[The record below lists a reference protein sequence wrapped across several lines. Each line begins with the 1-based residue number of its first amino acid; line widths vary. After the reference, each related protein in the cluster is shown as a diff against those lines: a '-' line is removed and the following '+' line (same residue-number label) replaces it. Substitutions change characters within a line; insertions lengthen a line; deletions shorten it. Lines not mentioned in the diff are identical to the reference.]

1 MDSITQIVLGA
12 ACGEA
17 VLGKKIGNRALLFGA
32 IGGTIP
38 DLDVFIGKWLF
49 NNEIDAMA
57 FHRGFMHSF
66 LFAILAAVGFGMLVF
81 WIYNRGKRFGMTT
94 QKEWMWLF
102 FASIFTHPILDSF
115 TAYGTQLFAPFSNY
129 RVAFNNISVADPM
142 YTLPF
147 LIALIVVMCFKRTS
161 TKRRLFLQIGLGVS
175 SLYMVLTLVNK
186 YHVNGV
192 YKQSLADQ
200 KIEYLRFQTQPTILN
215 NILWYGT
222 AETTEAYY
230 VGFYSILDAEATVSK
245 WHKLPKNHELIGG
258 MPKDLETLAWFS
270 SGFYNLNET
279 ADPDTFLFKDLRYPL
294 MDESD
299 PNSSV
304 FKFTITKKGDR
315 WEAAPFYASDV
326 SSDALDSFW
335 TRLKG
340 I

>member
-38 DLDVFIGKWLF
+38 DLDVFVGKLLF

-66 LFAILAAVGFGMLVF
+66 LFAILAAIGFGMLVF
-81 WIYNRGKRFGMTT
+81 WIYNRGKRYGMTT

-129 RVAFNNISVADPM
+129 RVAFNNIAVADPF
-142 YTLPF
+142 YTFPF
-147 LIALIVVMCFKRTS
+147 LTALIIMMCFKRTS
-161 TKRRLFLQIGLGVS
+161 TKRRLFLYLGLGFS
-175 SLYMVLTLVNK
+175 SLYMLSTLVNK

-192 YKQSLADQ
+192 YKQALAEQ
-200 KIEYLRFQTQPTILN
+200 KFDYIRFQTQPTILN
-215 NILWYGT
+215 NILWYGI
-222 AETTEAYY
+222 AETSDAYY
-230 VGFYSILDAEATVSK
+230 VGFYSILDTEATINK
-245 WHKLPKNHELIGG
+245 WHKLPKNHELIEG

-270 SGFYNLNET
+270 DGYYNLSET
-279 ADPDTFLFKDLRYPL
+279 ASLDTYLFKDLRYPL
-294 MDESD
+294 MDEND
-299 PNSSV
+299 PNSSI
-304 FKFTITKKGDR
+304 FKFTITKTNDR
-315 WEAAPFYASDV
+315 WEAAPFYASDLNEGAF
-326 SSDALDSFW
+326 DAFW

>member
-38 DLDVFIGKWLF
+38 DLDVFIGKLLF

-129 RVAFNNISVADPM
+129 RVAFNNISVADPT

-175 SLYMVLTLVNK
+175 SLYMLLTLANK
-186 YHVNGV
+186 HHVNGV

-245 WHKLPKNHELIGG
+245 WHKLPKNHDYIEG

-299 PNSSV
+299 PNTSV

>member
-38 DLDVFIGKWLF
+38 DLDVFVGKLLF

-66 LFAILAAVGFGMLVF
+66 LFAILAAIGFGMLVF
-81 WIYNRGKRFGMTT
+81 WVYNRGKRYGMTT

-129 RVAFNNISVADPM
+129 RVAFNNIAVADPL

-147 LIALIVVMCFKRTS
+147 LITLIIMMCFRRTS
-161 TKRRLFLQIGLGVS
+161 SKRRLFLYLGLGFS
-175 SLYMVLTLVNK
+175 SLYMLSTLVNK

-192 YKQSLADQ
+192 YKQALAERKFDY
-200 KIEYLRFQTQPTILN
+200 IRFQTQPTILN
-215 NILWYGT
+215 NILWYGI
-222 AETTEAYY
+222 AETSDAYY
-230 VGFYSILDAEATVSK
+230 VGFYSILDTEATINK
-245 WHKLPKNHELIGG
+245 WHKLPKNHELIQG

-270 SGFYNLNET
+270 DGYYNLSKT
-279 ADPDTFLFKDLRYPL
+279 ASLDTYLFKDLRYPL
-294 MDESD
+294 MDEND
-299 PNSSV
+299 PNSSI
-304 FKFTITKKGDR
+304 FKFTITKTNDR
-315 WEAAPFYASDV
+315 WEAAPFYVSDLNEGAF
-326 SSDALDSFW
+326 DAFW

>member
-38 DLDVFIGKWLF
+38 DLDVFIGKLLF

-66 LFAILAAVGFGMLVF
+66 LFAIFAAVGFGMLVF

-147 LIALIVVMCFKRTS
+147 LIALIVVMCFNRTS

-175 SLYMVLTLVNK
+175 SLYMLLTLANK
-186 YHVNGV
+186 HHVNGV

-245 WHKLPKNHELIGG
+245 WHKLPKNHDYIEG

>member
-17 VLGKKIGNRALLFGA
+17 ILGKKIGNRALLFGA

-38 DLDVFIGKWLF
+38 DLDVFIGKLLF
-49 NNEIDAMA
+49 NNQIDSMS

-66 LFAILAAVGFGMLVF
+66 LFAILGSIAFGALVF
-81 WIYNRGKRFGMTT
+81 WLYNRGKRYGMTT

-129 RVAFNNISVADPM
+129 RVAFNNISVADPL

-147 LIALIVVMCFKRTS
+147 LVLLIVVMFLKRHS
-161 TKRRLFLQIGLGVS
+161 SKRRLFLQLGLGVS
-175 SLYMVLTLVNK
+175 SLYMMLTIVNK

-192 YKQSLADQ
+192 YKRALAEEQID
-200 KIEYLRFQTQPTILN
+200 YLRFQTQPTILN
-215 NILWYGT
+215 NFLWYGI
-222 AETTEAYY
+222 AETADYY
-230 VGFYSILDAEATVSK
+230 FVGFYSILDASPTVSK
-245 WHKLPKNHELIGG
+245 WHKLSKNHDLIGY
-258 MPKDLETLAWFS
+258 MPKDLETLSWFS
-270 SGFYNLNET
+270 GGYYSLSET
-279 ADPDTFLFKDLRYPL
+279 SDPNTFLYKDLRYPM
-294 MDESD
+294 MDEND
-299 PNSSV
+299 PNSTI
-304 FKFTITKKGDR
+304 FKFTITKKEDR
-315 WEAAPFYASDV
+315 WEVAPFSAPDV
-326 SSDALDSFW
+326 NRGSLDSFW

>member
-38 DLDVFIGKWLF
+38 DLDVFIGKLLF

-147 LIALIVVMCFKRTS
+147 LIALIVVMCFNRTS

-175 SLYMVLTLVNK
+175 SLYMLLTLANK
-186 YHVNGV
+186 HHVNGV

-245 WHKLPKNHELIGG
+245 WHKLPKNHDYIEG

>member
-38 DLDVFIGKWLF
+38 DLDVFVGKLLF

-66 LFAILAAVGFGMLVF
+66 LFAILAAIGFGMLVF
-81 WIYNRGKRFGMTT
+81 WIYNRGKRYGMTT

-129 RVAFNNISVADPM
+129 RVAFNNIAVADPF

-147 LIALIVVMCFKRTS
+147 LTALIIMMCFKRTS
-161 TKRRLFLQIGLGVS
+161 TKRRLFLYLGLGLS
-175 SLYMVLTLVNK
+175 SLYMLSTLVNK

-192 YKQSLADQ
+192 YKQALAEQRFDY
-200 KIEYLRFQTQPTILN
+200 IRFQTQPTILN
-215 NILWYGT
+215 NILWYGI
-222 AETTEAYY
+222 AETSDAYY
-230 VGFYSILDAEATVSK
+230 VGFYSILDTEATINK
-245 WHKLPKNHELIGG
+245 WHKLPKNHELIEG

-270 SGFYNLNET
+270 DGYYNLSET
-279 ADPDTFLFKDLRYPL
+279 ASLDTYLFKDLRYPL
-294 MDESD
+294 MDEND
-299 PNSSV
+299 PNSSI
-304 FKFTITKKGDR
+304 FKFTITKTNDR
-315 WEAAPFYASDV
+315 WEAAPFYASDLNEGAF
-326 SSDALDSFW
+326 DAFW

>member
-66 LFAILAAVGFGMLVF
+66 LFAIFAAVGFGMLVF

-175 SLYMVLTLVNK
+175 SLYMLLTLVNK

-245 WHKLPKNHELIGG
+245 WHKLPKNHDYIEG

>member
-38 DLDVFIGKWLF
+38 DLDVFVGKWLF

-66 LFAILAAVGFGMLVF
+66 LFAILAAIGFGMLVF

-94 QKEWMWLF
+94 RNQWMWLF

-115 TAYGTQLFAPFSNY
+115 TAYGTQLFAPFSDY
-129 RVAFNNISVADPM
+129 RVAFNNIAVADPL

-147 LIALIVVMCFKRTS
+147 LIALIIMMCFNRAS
-161 TKRRLFLQIGLGVS
+161 TKRSLFLKIGLGIS
-175 SLYMVLTLVNK
+175 SLYMLFTFVNK
-186 YHVNGV
+186 YHVHGV
-192 YKQSLADQ
+192 YKQSLEDL
-200 KIEYLRFQTQPTILN
+200 KMNYVRFQTQPTILN
-215 NILWYGT
+215 NILWYGI
-222 AETTEAYY
+222 AETSDAYF
-230 VGFYSILDAEATVSK
+230 VGFYSILDTKPTVSK
-245 WHKLPKNHELIGG
+245 WHKLPKNHELIQG
-258 MPKDLETLAWFS
+258 MSKDLKTLAWFS
-270 SGFYNLNET
+270 SGYYNLTET
-279 ADPDTFLFKDLRYPL
+279 DIPDTFLFKDLRYPL
-294 MDESD
+294 MNEND

-304 FKFTITKKGDR
+304 FKFTITKTDDR

-326 SSDALDSFW
+326 NKGDLDAFW

>member
-1 MDSITQIVLGA
+1 MDSITQLVLGA

-38 DLDVFIGKWLF
+38 DLDVFVGKLLF

-66 LFAILAAVGFGMLVF
+66 LFAILAAIGFGMLVF
-81 WIYNRGKRFGMTT
+81 WIYNRGKRYGMTT

-129 RVAFNNISVADPM
+129 RVAFNNIAVADPF

-147 LIALIVVMCFKRTS
+147 LTALIIMMCFKRTS
-161 TKRRLFLQIGLGVS
+161 TKRRLFLYLGLGLS
-175 SLYMVLTLVNK
+175 SLYMLSTLVNK

-192 YKQSLADQ
+192 YKQALAEQRFDY
-200 KIEYLRFQTQPTILN
+200 IRFQTQPTILN
-215 NILWYGT
+215 NILWYGI
-222 AETTEAYY
+222 AETSDAYY
-230 VGFYSILDAEATVSK
+230 VGFYSILDTEATINK
-245 WHKLPKNHELIGG
+245 WHKLPKNHELIEGI
-258 MPKDLETLAWFS
+258 PKDLETLAWFS
-270 SGFYNLNET
+270 DGYYNLSET
-279 ADPDTFLFKDLRYPL
+279 ASLDTYLFKDLRYPL
-294 MDESD
+294 MDEND
-299 PNSSV
+299 PNSSI
-304 FKFTITKKGDR
+304 FKFTITKTNDR
-315 WEAAPFYASDV
+315 WEAAPFYASDLNEGAF
-326 SSDALDSFW
+326 DAFW

>member
-38 DLDVFIGKWLF
+38 DLDVFVGKLLF

-66 LFAILAAVGFGMLVF
+66 LFAILAAIGFGMLVF
-81 WIYNRGKRFGMTT
+81 WVYNRGKRYGMTT

-129 RVAFNNISVADPM
+129 RVAFNNIAVADPL

-147 LIALIVVMCFKRTS
+147 LIALIIMMCFRRTS
-161 TKRRLFLQIGLGVS
+161 SKRRLFLYLGLGFS
-175 SLYMVLTLVNK
+175 SLYMLSTLVNK

-192 YKQSLADQ
+192 YKQALAEQ
-200 KIEYLRFQTQPTILN
+200 KFDYIRFQTQPTILN
-215 NILWYGT
+215 NILWYGI
-222 AETTEAYY
+222 AETSDAFY
-230 VGFYSILDAEATVSK
+230 VGFYSILDTEATINK
-245 WHKLPKNHELIGG
+245 WHKLPKNHELIEGI
-258 MPKDLETLAWFS
+258 PKDLETLAWFS
-270 SGFYNLNET
+270 DGYYNLSET
-279 ADPDTFLFKDLRYPL
+279 ASLDTYLFKDLRYPL
-294 MDESD
+294 MDEND
-299 PNSSV
+299 PNSSI
-304 FKFTITKKGDR
+304 FKFTITKTNDR
-315 WEAAPFYASDV
+315 WEAAPFYASDLNEGAF
-326 SSDALDSFW
+326 DAFW

>member
-38 DLDVFIGKWLF
+38 DLDVFVGKLLF

-81 WIYNRGKRFGMTT
+81 WMYNRGKRYGTTT

-115 TAYGTQLFAPFSNY
+115 TAYGTQLFAPFSDY
-129 RVAFNNISVADPM
+129 RVAFNNIAVADPM

-147 LIALIVVMCFKRTS
+147 LIALIIMMCFKRAS
-161 TKRRLFLQIGLGVS
+161 SKRRLFLQIGLGIS
-175 SLYMVLTLVNK
+175 SLYMLLTLVNK
-186 YHVNGV
+186 YHVHGV
-192 YKQSLADQ
+192 YKQALADQ
-200 KIEYLRFQTQPTILN
+200 QIDYFRFQTQPTILN
-215 NILWYGT
+215 NILWYGI
-222 AETTEAYY
+222 AETTDAYF
-230 VGFYSILDAEATVSK
+230 VGFYSILDTEATINK
-245 WHKLPKNHELIGG
+245 WHKLPKNHELIEGL
-258 MPKDLETLAWFS
+258 PTDLETLAWFS
-270 SGFYNLNET
+270 SGYYSLNET
-279 ADPDTFLFKDLRYPL
+279 TEPNTFLFKDLRYPL
-294 MDESD
+294 MDEND
-299 PNSSV
+299 PNSSI
-304 FKFTITKKGDR
+304 FKFTITKTNDR

-326 SSDALDSFW
+326 NEGAIDAFW

>member
-17 VLGKKIGNRALLFGA
+17 VLGRKIGNRALLFGA

-38 DLDVFIGKWLF
+38 DLDVFVGKWLF

-81 WIYNRGKRFGMTT
+81 WMYNRGKRYGMTT

-115 TAYGTQLFAPFSNY
+115 TAYGTQLFAPFSDY
-129 RVAFNNISVADPM
+129 RVAFNNIAVADPL

-147 LIALIVVMCFKRTS
+147 LIALIVMMCFKRTS
-161 TKRRLFLQIGLGVS
+161 TKRRLFLKIGLGIS

-186 YHVNGV
+186 YHVHGV
-192 YKQSLADQ
+192 YKQALEEQQID
-200 KIEYLRFQTQPTILN
+200 YLRFQTQPTILN
-215 NILWYGT
+215 NILWYGI
-222 AETTEAYY
+222 AETTDAYY
-230 VGFYSILDAEATVSK
+230 VGFYSILDTEATISK
-245 WHKLPKNHELIGG
+245 WHKLTKNHELIQG

-270 SGFYNLNET
+270 SGYYNLNET
-279 ADPDTFLFKDLRYPL
+279 DTPDTFLFKDLRYPL
-294 MDESD
+294 MDENDS
-299 PNSSV
+299 NSSI
-304 FKFTITKKGDR
+304 FKFTITKTDDR
-315 WEAAPFYASDV
+315 WEAAPFYASDL
-326 SSDALDSFW
+326 SEDAFDAFW
-335 TRLKG
+335 TRIKG

>member
-38 DLDVFIGKWLF
+38 DLDVFIGKLLF

-66 LFAILAAVGFGMLVF
+66 LFAIFAAVGFGMLVF

-129 RVAFNNISVADPM
+129 RVAFYNISVADPM

-147 LIALIVVMCFKRTS
+147 LIALIVVMCFNRTS

-175 SLYMVLTLVNK
+175 SLYMLLTLANK
-186 YHVNGV
+186 HHVNGV

-245 WHKLPKNHELIGG
+245 WHKLPKNHDYIEG

>member
-1 MDSITQIVLGA
+1 
-12 ACGEA
+12 
-17 VLGKKIGNRALLFGA
+17 
-32 IGGTIP
+32 
-38 DLDVFIGKWLF
+38 
-49 NNEIDAMA
+49 
-57 FHRGFMHSF
+57 
-66 LFAILAAVGFGMLVF
+66 MLVF

-129 RVAFNNISVADPM
+129 RVAFNNISVADPT

-147 LIALIVVMCFKRTS
+147 LIALIVVMCFNRTS

-175 SLYMVLTLVNK
+175 SLYMLLTLVNK

-192 YKQSLADQ
+192 YKQSLADHQ
-200 KIEYLRFQTQPTILN
+200 IEYLRFQTQPTILN

-222 AETTEAYY
+222 AETAEAYY
-230 VGFYSILDAEATVSK
+230 VGFYSIFDTEATVSK

-270 SGFYNLNET
+270 SGYYNLNET

-299 PNSSV
+299 PNSSI
-304 FKFTITKKGDR
+304 FKFTITKKDDR

>member
-38 DLDVFIGKWLF
+38 DLDVFIGKLLF

-129 RVAFNNISVADPM
+129 RVAFNNISVADPT

-175 SLYMVLTLVNK
+175 SLYMLLTLVNK

-245 WHKLPKNHELIGG
+245 WHKLPKNHDYIEG

>member
-222 AETTEAYY
+222 AETNEAYY

-335 TRLKG
+335 TRIKG

>member
-38 DLDVFIGKWLF
+38 DLDVFVGKWLF

-66 LFAILAAVGFGMLVF
+66 LFAILAAIGFGMLVF

-94 QKEWMWLF
+94 RNHWMWLF

-115 TAYGTQLFAPFSNY
+115 TAYGTQLFVPFSDY
-129 RVAFNNISVADPM
+129 RVAFNNIAVADPL

-147 LIALIVVMCFKRTS
+147 LIALIIMMCFNRTS
-161 TKRRLFLQIGLGVS
+161 TKRSLFLKIGLGIS
-175 SLYMVLTLVNK
+175 SLYMLFTFVNK
-186 YHVNGV
+186 YHVHGV
-192 YKQSLADQ
+192 YKQSLEDQ
-200 KIEYLRFQTQPTILN
+200 QMNYVRFQTQPTILN
-215 NILWYGT
+215 NILWYGI
-222 AETTEAYY
+222 AETSDAYF
-230 VGFYSILDAEATVSK
+230 VGFYSILDTKPTVSK
-245 WHKLPKNHELIGG
+245 WHKLPKNHELIQG
-258 MPKDLETLAWFS
+258 MPKDLKTLAWFS
-270 SGFYNLNET
+270 SGYYNLTET
-279 ADPDTFLFKDLRYPL
+279 ETPDTFLFKDLRYPL
-294 MDESD
+294 MNEND
-299 PNSSV
+299 PNSSI
-304 FKFTITKKGDR
+304 FKFTITKTDDR

-326 SSDALDSFW
+326 NKGDLDAFW

>member
-38 DLDVFIGKWLF
+38 DLDVFIGKLLF

-129 RVAFNNISVADPM
+129 RVAFNNISVADPT

-147 LIALIVVMCFKRTS
+147 LIALIVVMCFNRTS

-175 SLYMVLTLVNK
+175 SLYMLLTLANK
-186 YHVNGV
+186 HHVNGV

-245 WHKLPKNHELIGG
+245 WHKLPKNHDYIEG

>member
-38 DLDVFIGKWLF
+38 DLDVFIGKLLF
-49 NNEIDAMA
+49 NNEIDVMA

-66 LFAILAAVGFGMLVF
+66 LFAIFAAVGFGMLVF

-129 RVAFNNISVADPM
+129 RVAFNNISVADPT

-147 LIALIVVMCFKRTS
+147 LIALIVVMCFNRTS

-175 SLYMVLTLVNK
+175 SLYMLLTLANK
-186 YHVNGV
+186 HHVNGV

-245 WHKLPKNHELIGG
+245 WHKLPKNHDYIEG